1 MRDPMPTIKL
11 RGEGW
16 LALPAEFRRKLKLQ
30 SGDELE
36 AELKSGT
43 IVLRPRAKGTA
54 APREEE
60 PAGVAREVLVE
71 AVVPAPE
78 APPEPPPPQ
87 PKRRGR
93 PPKVRQET

>member
-1 MRDPMPTIKL
+1 MPNIKL

-30 SGDELE
+30 SGDDLE
-36 AELKSGT
+36 AELKGDT

-60 PAGVAREVLVE
+60 PIGVEREVLVE
-71 AVVPAPE
+71 AVIPAPA
-78 APPEPPPPQ
+78 APLTPPPATPT
-87 PKRRGR
+87 RRGR
-93 PPKVRQET
+93 SPKAKG

>member
-1 MRDPMPTIKL
+1 MPMIKL

-36 AELKSGT
+36 VELKGT
-43 IVLRPRAKGTA
+43 SIVLRPARAKGTTT
-54 APREEE
+54 PDEE
-60 PAGVAREVLVE
+60 PTGVETEVLVE
-71 AVVPAPE
+71 AVVPAPA
-78 APPEPPPPQ
+78 APESHAEVAPS

-93 PPKVRQET
+93 SPKVRQET